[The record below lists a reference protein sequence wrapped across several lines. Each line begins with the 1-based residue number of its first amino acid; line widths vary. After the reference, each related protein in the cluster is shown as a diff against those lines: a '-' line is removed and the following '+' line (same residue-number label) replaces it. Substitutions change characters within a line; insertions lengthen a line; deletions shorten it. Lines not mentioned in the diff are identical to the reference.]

1 MAGMLRRLGAAV
13 LLLAAAW
20 SSCARE
26 VVLLRSP
33 ATAAHFKAAGG
44 DYDRL
49 LNPWRALFTRNG
61 IPAREMSAEQLA
73 SLKQPAV
80 LILASAVALSDAERD
95 KIASR
100 LAQGWSVLG
109 TWASGARDGKGG
121 WLGYGFLDDVF
132 GVQVIADLPA
142 PGKDDS
148 FFLPFGETPLTHAV
162 AAGKRIYLSPTTE
175 PVIRGRA
182 RNPAARLSDYA
193 RDVRRPAAL
202 LAAAAFDERG
212 GARRAYFGFAE
223 TAWTRDH
230 LADIDALLVGTLA
243 WLRRQPLAI
252 KGAWPHPHHAAV
264 LLEMDTED
272 KFKNGV
278 IFAEQLER
286 HRIRGT
292 FFVLTSEASKH
303 PDVVKR
309 LASRHEIAYHGEVHD
324 GFARLDPQRQEARL
338 RAMQVQLAK
347 AMPGASKAAGFRP
360 PLEEYDAHTEKL
372 LRRVGLAYLAGSPDS
387 REDALPGFSSA
398 DPATVVLPRT
408 WLDDIN
414 LVKMALLEKD
424 AAEKVLIA
432 SLDATVAMRSLGLLS
447 VHTQNFHPGGVMER
461 VMPRLLEAIGKRGA
475 LVWVAPG
482 EAIERWW
489 REREAVQITVRQDEP
504 RALQI
509 QLKVARGPV
518 ERLRLVLFA
527 PDGSAQAPRLEGAP
541 ENSRLEKL
549 DAHRWAIVLPEL
561 QRGESRLRALF

>member
-1 MAGMLRRLGAAV
+1 MAGVLRRLGVAA

-20 SSCARE
+20 SSCARD

-49 LNPWRALFTRNG
+49 LNPWRALFKRNG
-61 IPAREMSAEQLA
+61 IAAREMSAEQLA

-80 LILASAVALSDAERD
+80 LILASTVAIAEAEREA
-95 KIASR
+95 IASR
-100 LAQGWSVLG
+100 LAQGWSILG

-121 WLGYGFLDDVF
+121 WLGYGFIDETF
-132 GVQVIADLPA
+132 GVQVVADLAA
-142 PGKDDS
+142 PGRDDS

-175 PVIRGRA
+175 PVLRGRA

-193 RDVRRPAAL
+193 RDVRQPGAL

-252 KGAWPHPHHAAV
+252 KSAWPHPHQAAV

-272 KFKNGV
+272 KFKNGL

-309 LASRHEIAYHGEVHD
+309 LAARHEIAYHGEVHD
-324 GFARLDPQRQEARL
+324 GFARLDPPRQEARL
-338 RAMQVQLAK
+338 RAMQVELAK
-347 AMPGASKAAGFRP
+347 LMPGAWKAAGFRP

-387 REDALPGFSSA
+387 RDDALPGFSAA
-398 DPATVVLPRT
+398 DPAMVILPRT

-432 SLDATVAMRSLGLLS
+432 SLDATLAMRSLGLLS
-447 VHTQNFHPGGVMER
+447 VHTQNFNPGGVMER
-461 VMPRLLEAIGKRGA
+461 VMPRLLEAIGKRGG
-475 LVWVAPG
+475 LVWAAPG

-489 REREAVQITVRQDEP
+489 RDREAVQITVRHEP

-518 ERLRLVLFA
+518 ERVRLVLFA
-527 PDGSAQAPRLEGAP
+527 PDGSPQAPRLEGAP
-541 ENSRLEKL
+541 ANSRLEKL
-549 DAHRWAIVLPEL
+549 DAHRWGIELPAL
-561 QRGESRLRALF
+561 QPGESRLRAIF